1 MKRYKYYL
9 LWIPA
14 IFIMILIFF
23 FSAQNGNTSSETSGG
38 FAEFLAKICYPDFA
52 SFSDSKKLS
61 VLSNC
66 QFIVRKAAHFSVYAA
81 LGFFCMLPLLPYKNL
96 SFAKRLAASILIS
109 AVYALSDE
117 FHQYFVP
124 ERSCRIT
131 DVLIDTC
138 GALTGAFCFSILVY
152 FIKKIKFQKK
162 SWQIDITGI

>member
-38 FAEFLAKICYPDFA
+38 FAEFLAKISHPDFA
-52 SFSDSKKLS
+52 SFSNSKKLS

-81 LGFFCMLPLLPYKNL
+81 LGFFCTLPLLHY
-96 SFAKRLAASILIS
+96 KRLLFFKRICAAVLIS

-138 GALTGAFCFSILVY
+138 GALTGALCFSILVY

-162 SWQIDITGI
+162 S

>member
-38 FAEFLAKICYPDFA
+38 FAEFLAKISHPDFA

-81 LGFFCMLPLLPYKNL
+81 LGFFCTLPLLHY
-96 SFAKRLAASILIS
+96 KRLLFFKHICAAVLIS

-138 GALTGAFCFSILVY
+138 GALTGALCFSILVY

-162 SWQIDITGI
+162 S

>member
-81 LGFFCMLPLLPYKNL
+81 LGFFCTLPLLHY
-96 SFAKRLAASILIS
+96 KRLLFFKRICAAVLIS

-138 GALTGAFCFSILVY
+138 GALTGALCFSILVY

-162 SWQIDITGI
+162 S

>member
-38 FAEFLAKICYPDFA
+38 FAEFLAKISHPDFA

-81 LGFFCMLPLLPYKNL
+81 LGFFCTLPLLHY
-96 SFAKRLAASILIS
+96 KRLLFFKRICAAVLIS

-138 GALTGAFCFSILVY
+138 GALTGALCFSILVY

-162 SWQIDITGI
+162 S